1 VRLEKKTASGPSVW
15 WEEAESQATTPA
27 RPAAAEQVK
36 TVGGQVEF
44 SFTDGEAMQTPES
57 AASVV
62 RREVLQASE
71 EAGLDEEAPL
81 LSQILRAESSVEEAE
96 EHSDS
101 EPHGTSTYA
110 SKSRFGGM
118 LSMGKYLSASRMLD
132 SNRVPMRRFKLPSRG
147 FVAQLRLWREP
158 DQASGTKYKDL
169 RFPPRVLSSHGP
181 RRADGNLIIS

>member
-1 VRLEKKTASGPSVW
+1 
-15 WEEAESQATTPA
+15 
-27 RPAAAEQVK
+27 
-36 TVGGQVEF
+36 VEF
-44 SFTDGEAMQTPES
+44 SFTDGEAMRTPES
-57 AASVV
+57 EVSVV
-62 RREVLQASE
+62 RREVQQASE

-81 LSQILRAESSVEEAE
+81 LSQMLRTERSVEAKEAE
-96 EHSDS
+96 GAADPQVRSS
-101 EPHGTSTYA
+101 YA

-158 DQASGTKYKDL
+158 DQASGGTYKDL